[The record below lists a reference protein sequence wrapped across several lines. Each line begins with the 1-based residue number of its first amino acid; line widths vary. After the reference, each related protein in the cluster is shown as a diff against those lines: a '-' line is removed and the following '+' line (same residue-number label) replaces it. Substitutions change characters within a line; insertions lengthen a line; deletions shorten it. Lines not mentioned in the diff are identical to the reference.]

1 MLTNAKRIYHK
12 LIYFTFLTLIAL
24 GAEKAKEKGASVR
37 ADRIIGPRVIS
48 PVCVKPHPRTLFL
61 TD

>member
-24 GAEKAKEKGASVR
+24 GAEKAKGKGASVR
-37 ADRIIGPRVIS
+37 ADRII
-48 PVCVKPHPRTLFL
+48 
-61 TD
+61 